1 MDSLPQQRNK
11 RLLARPFS
19 KSNKSQKSGKG
30 STKSGKSVSSSTSS
44 VSNGGGKSSKGYQL
58 FESKANKSS
67 KGEAADGTLTKS
79 GKADTKASKGFKV
92 SGSCYINKFYSYHMS
107 LINLYV
113 VIYCWQ
119 LGTSSSK
126 ANKSSKSHNI
136 FDGAE
141 NGTSKSSK
149 PGTIP
154 FIASANDLFGST
166 VNVDKEDDGSST
178 DADYGTSTSK
188 AQYPPLSAWSETE
201 EDEVT
206 DTLSGGTSSS
216 FGPDDFES
224 NKEIINPN
232 TFSETT
238 AADGS
243 GGFPV
248 GGYIGIAA
256 AVVALVGA
264 LLWAHKVRSRPRV
277 PVVEEG
283 EQAALA
289 D

>member
-1 MDSLPQQRNK
+1 MIKYML
-11 RLLARPFS
+11 
-19 KSNKSQKSGKG
+19 
-30 STKSGKSVSSSTSS
+30 
-44 VSNGGGKSSKGYQL
+44 
-58 FESKANKSS
+58 
-67 KGEAADGTLTKS
+67 
-79 GKADTKASKGFKV
+79 
-92 SGSCYINKFYSYHMS
+92 ISYACLIYMS
-107 LINLYV
+107 LFIV
-113 VIYCWQ
+113 WQ

-141 NGTSKSSK
+141 NGTSKASK

-154 FIASANDLFGST
+154 FVANDLFGST
-166 VNVDKEDDGSST
+166 VNVDKEDDGSS
-178 DADYGTSTSK
+178 SK
-188 AQYPPLSAWSETE
+188 DSSSDTNNKAKYPPLSAWSETE
-201 EDEVT
+201 EDELT

-243 GGFPV
+243 GGFPI

-264 LLWAHKVRSRPRV
+264 LLWAHKVRSRPKV

-283 EQAALA
+283 EQSALA

>member
-1 MDSLPQQRNK
+1 M
-11 RLLARPFS
+11 
-19 KSNKSQKSGKG
+19 
-30 STKSGKSVSSSTSS
+30 
-44 VSNGGGKSSKGYQL
+44 
-58 FESKANKSS
+58 
-67 KGEAADGTLTKS
+67 
-79 GKADTKASKGFKV
+79 
-92 SGSCYINKFYSYHMS
+92 
-107 LINLYV
+107 
-113 VIYCWQ
+113 
-119 LGTSSSK
+119 GTSSSK

-141 NGTSKSSK
+141 KGGSKSSK
-149 PGTIP
+149 PGAIP
-154 FIASANDLFGST
+154 FVATATDLFGSA

-178 DADYGTSTSK
+178 DADDSSSDTTNK
-188 AQYPPLSAWSETE
+188 AKYPPLSFR
-201 EDEVT
+201 EDELT

-238 AADGS
+238 GADGS

-264 LLWAHKVRSRPRV
+264 LLWAHKVRSRPKV

-283 EQAALA
+283 EQAPFT

>member
-1 MDSLPQQRNK
+1 M
-11 RLLARPFS
+11 
-19 KSNKSQKSGKG
+19 
-30 STKSGKSVSSSTSS
+30 
-44 VSNGGGKSSKGYQL
+44 
-58 FESKANKSS
+58 
-67 KGEAADGTLTKS
+67 
-79 GKADTKASKGFKV
+79 
-92 SGSCYINKFYSYHMS
+92 
-107 LINLYV
+107 
-113 VIYCWQ
+113 
-119 LGTSSSK
+119 GTSSSK

-141 NGTSKSSK
+141 NGGSKSSK

-154 FIASANDLFGST
+154 FVANDLFGST
-166 VNVDKEDDGSST
+166 VNVDKEDDSSST
-178 DADYGTSTSK
+178 KVSSSDTNNK
-188 AQYPPLSAWSETE
+188 AKYPPLSAWSETE
-201 EDEVT
+201 EDEVIGT
-206 DTLSGGTSSS
+206 SGGTSS

-238 AADGS
+238 AGDGS

-264 LLWAHKVRSRPRV
+264 LLWAHKVRSRPKV
-277 PVVEEG
+277 P

-289 D
+289 E

>member
-1 MDSLPQQRNK
+1 M
-11 RLLARPFS
+11 
-19 KSNKSQKSGKG
+19 
-30 STKSGKSVSSSTSS
+30 
-44 VSNGGGKSSKGYQL
+44 
-58 FESKANKSS
+58 
-67 KGEAADGTLTKS
+67 
-79 GKADTKASKGFKV
+79 
-92 SGSCYINKFYSYHMS
+92 
-107 LINLYV
+107 
-113 VIYCWQ
+113 
-119 LGTSSSK
+119 GTSSSK

-136 FDGAE
+136 FDGTE
-141 NGTSKSSK
+141 NGGSKSSK

-154 FIASANDLFGST
+154 FVANDLFGST
-166 VNVDKEDDGSST
+166 VNVDEEDDSSST
-178 DADYGTSTSK
+178 KDSSSDTTNK
-188 AQYPPLSAWSETE
+188 AKYPPLSAWSETE

-206 DTLSGGTSSS
+206 GSSGGTSSS

-243 GGFPV
+243 GGFPI

-264 LLWAHKVRSRPRV
+264 LLWAHKVRSRPKV

-283 EQAALA
+283 EHAALA